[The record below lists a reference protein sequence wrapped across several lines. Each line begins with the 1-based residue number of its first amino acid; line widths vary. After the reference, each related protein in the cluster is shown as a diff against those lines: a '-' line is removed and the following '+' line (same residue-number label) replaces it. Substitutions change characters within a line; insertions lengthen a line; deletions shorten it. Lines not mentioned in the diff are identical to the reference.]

1 MFLFYVNPILIAAA
15 VIPAIVLLRFVYK
28 EDRLDKESPGL
39 LLSLVIFGILSTFAA
54 IVTEQIGE
62 AILGIL
68 LPQSSTAY
76 NVLLYFV
83 VVALSEEGFKYL
95 LLKKRTWYSSEFNCQ
110 FDGVV
115 YAVFVALG
123 FALWE
128 NISYVLMY
136 GLGTAAVRAVTAVPG
151 HACFGV
157 FMGAFY
163 GLAKRYDNFGDEYRS
178 RRCRRLAVLVPV
190 LLHVGLGTFR
200 PVKVEDVTQH
210 HMHSEFYVVE
220 EDQAKLINDTK
231 AAGGRV
237 IAVGTTSCRTLESA
251 TGEDGILK
259 AGSGWTEIFIYPGY
273 CFKMIDGLITNF
285 HLPESTLV
293 MLVSALAGKEHIM
306 AAYEEAVREKYR
318 FFSFG
323 DAMIIE

>member
-15 VIPAIVLLRFVYK
+15 IIPAIVLLRFVYK

-95 LLKKRTWYSSEFNCQ
+95 LLKKRTWYSGEFNCQ
-110 FDGVV
+110 FDGIV

-178 RRCRRLAVLVPV
+178 RRCQMDDESFSRRCRRFAVLVPV
-190 LLHVGLGTFR
+190 LLHGAYDFIATYEYDGYAWIF
-200 PVKVEDVTQH
+200 
-210 HMHSEFYVVE
+210 VVFVVLLF
-220 EDQAKLINDTK
+220 A
-231 AAGGRV
+231 
-237 IAVGTTSCRTLESA
+237 
-251 TGEDGILK
+251 
-259 AGSGWTEIFIYPGY
+259 
-273 CFKMIDGLITNF
+273 
-285 HLPESTLV
+285 
-293 MLVSALAGKEHIM
+293 
-306 AAYEEAVREKYR
+306 AAYRMIKKLSR
-318 FFSFG
+318 DDHFIG
-323 DAMIIE
+323 DSDYYHYDGPEF

>member
-62 AILGIL
+62 TVLTLL
-68 LPQSSTAY
+68 LPQNSTAY
-76 NVLLYFV
+76 NALLYFV

-95 LLKKRTWYSSEFNCQ
+95 LLKKRTWYSGEFNCQ
-110 FDGVV
+110 FDGIV
-115 YAVFVALG
+115 YAVFVSLG

-136 GLGTAAVRAVTAVPG
+136 GLGTAAIRAVTAVPG

-178 RRCRRLAVLVPV
+178 AAAAALPCSCRCCCTAR
-190 LLHVGLGTFR
+190 
-200 PVKVEDVTQH
+200 
-210 HMHSEFYVVE
+210 
-220 EDQAKLINDTK
+220 
-231 AAGGRV
+231 
-237 IAVGTTSCRTLESA
+237 TTSSRPMSTMA
-251 TGEDGILK
+251 TP
-259 AGSGWTEIFIYPGY
+259 GSSLRLSCCSSPRHT
-273 CFKMIDGLITNF
+273 
-285 HLPESTLV
+285 
-293 MLVSALAGKEHIM
+293 A
-306 AAYEEAVREKYR
+306 
-318 FFSFG
+318 
-323 DAMIIE
+323 

>member
-151 HACFGV
+151 TRASVCSW
-157 FMGAFY
+157 ALSTALPSATTT
-163 GLAKRYDNFGDEYRS
+163 LATS
-178 RRCRRLAVLVPV
+178 
-190 LLHVGLGTFR
+190 T
-200 PVKVEDVTQH
+200 
-210 HMHSEFYVVE
+210 
-220 EDQAKLINDTK
+220 
-231 AAGGRV
+231 AA
-237 IAVGTTSCRTLESA
+237 AAAAALPCSCRCCCTARTISSQRMSTTAMHGSSLCSLCCSSPRR
-251 TGEDGILK
+251 T
-259 AGSGWTEIFIYPGY
+259 AGSKSSRATTA
-273 CFKMIDGLITNF
+273 L
-285 HLPESTLV
+285 STTATTTT
-293 MLVSALAGKEHIM
+293 MTAPSS
-306 AAYEEAVREKYR
+306 EE
-318 FFSFG
+318 
-323 DAMIIE
+323 